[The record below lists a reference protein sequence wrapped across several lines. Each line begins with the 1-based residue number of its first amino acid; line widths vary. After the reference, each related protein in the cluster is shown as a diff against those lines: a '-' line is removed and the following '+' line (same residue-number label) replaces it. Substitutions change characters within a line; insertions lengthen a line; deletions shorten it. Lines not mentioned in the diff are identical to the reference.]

1 MPHNLSPLP
10 KTWRVPRRSMAVVA
24 VHGKGHLTS
33 GGRIDLTRDAV
44 IRSDASCDPTMK
56 SDRGHSQYGSD
67 GDCPGIGRI
76 MPLGKGQIYIGDPV
90 KAMIEP
96 RAERAVVDCTGTWSS
111 RSAPRRDHRIFC
123 DLFMRRFTRKFAVPS
138 VIDVPPRSPAR
149 QHVRMLT
156 LRLWPQWCATV
167 LGPAPCQHRLA
178 SCVNTL
184 RT

>member
-1 MPHNLSPLP
+1 
-10 KTWRVPRRSMAVVA
+10 
-24 VHGKGHLTS
+24 
-33 GGRIDLTRDAV
+33 
-44 IRSDASCDPTMK
+44 MK

-67 GDCPGIGRI
+67 GTVQALGGSCRF
-76 MPLGKGQIYIGDPV
+76 GKGQIYIGDPV

-149 QHVRMLT
+149 
-156 LRLWPQWCATV
+156 
-167 LGPAPCQHRLA
+167 
-178 SCVNTL
+178 
-184 RT
+184 